1 MLGVRPSLFTG
12 FGEVGDSPTESINPK
27 PGSEI
32 YTGDFEVVRN
42 HRDLFVYFHTG
53 TDHQENME
61 VALQRFPIVTFMI
74 HGKFVRPNVQ
84 GMVDRNP
91 KVYFTFNDIFG
102 ISGDVPETFRFGE
115 KAAFLSDMRSE

>member
-1 MLGVRPSLFTG
+1 MFAG

-32 YTGDFEVVRN
+32 YTGDFEAVRN

-61 VALQRFPIVTFMI
+61 VALQRFP
-74 HGKFVRPNVQ
+74 
-84 GMVDRNP
+84 
-91 KVYFTFNDIFG
+91 
-102 ISGDVPETFRFGE
+102 
-115 KAAFLSDMRSE
+115 